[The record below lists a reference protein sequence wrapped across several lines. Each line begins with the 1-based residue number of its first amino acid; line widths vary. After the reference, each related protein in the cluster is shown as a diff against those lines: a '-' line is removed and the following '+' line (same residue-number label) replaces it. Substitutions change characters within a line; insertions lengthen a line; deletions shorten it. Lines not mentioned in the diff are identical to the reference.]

1 MQPILTQRLMLR
13 PFELQDEEAAFA
25 FFCDPDVMRYSL
37 NGPHNSRKPTE
48 DFITTN
54 MNRQGHKGYLIWAV
68 VERASNEVIGM
79 CGLAEFGH
87 GLTGIEL
94 AYRLRKECW
103 SRGYGSEAAM
113 VSVEYPFTEIQLD
126 RLIAAVEPANVA
138 SVQVLEKCGFERI
151 TRRPIA
157 GKDAFL
163 FKQTRNDWLTR
174 QF

>member
-37 NGPHNSRKPTE
+37 IGPHNSRKPTE

-87 GLTGIEL
+87 GLTRIEL

-103 SRGYGSEAAM
+103 SRG
-113 VSVEYPFTEIQLD
+113 
-126 RLIAAVEPANVA
+126 
-138 SVQVLEKCGFERI
+138 
-151 TRRPIA
+151 
-157 GKDAFL
+157 
-163 FKQTRNDWLTR
+163 
-174 QF
+174 